1 MWIVCITSV
10 RHVLT
15 VNGYGGRQTKENEKS
30 WCFKGWET
38 LVYYIINQEKS
49 KPFLR
54 ASQALL
60 NGRLLQ
66 SVTADC
72 TVRYGGLY
80 GSLQQTIQSIAED
93 CSNPTYRQA

>member
-38 LVYYIINQEKS
+38 LEHKRNMLLRNTTKNFIYNNVFCKKS
-49 KPFLR
+49 
-54 ASQALL
+54 
-60 NGRLLQ
+60 N
-66 SVTADC
+66 
-72 TVRYGGLY
+72 
-80 GSLQQTIQSIAED
+80 
-93 CSNPTYRQA
+93 

>member
-38 LVYYIINQEKS
+38 LVYNIHSINIPHTDLQIIIFNQS
-49 KPFLR
+49 HP
-54 ASQALL
+54 
-60 NGRLLQ
+60 
-66 SVTADC
+66 
-72 TVRYGGLY
+72 
-80 GSLQQTIQSIAED
+80 
-93 CSNPTYRQA
+93 

>member
-38 LVYYIINQEKS
+38 LVNNISRKDNRANKSHNNGDKS
-49 KPFLR
+49 KI
-54 ASQALL
+54 LL
-60 NGRLLQ
+60 LPPLYLIFHQNQLAISEMNLIRTRRISS
-66 SVTADC
+66 SV
-72 TVRYGGLY
+72 
-80 GSLQQTIQSIAED
+80 
-93 CSNPTYRQA
+93 

>member
-38 LVYYIINQEKS
+38 LDNEFAQGVGLGLSICKVIVGKMQGRIEVTSEINKGS
-49 KPFLR
+49 RF
-54 ASQALL
+54 
-60 NGRLLQ
+60 
-66 SVTADC
+66 
-72 TVRYGGLY
+72 TVVLPC
-80 GSLQQTIQSIAED
+80 L
-93 CSNPTYRQA
+93 

>member
-38 LVYYIINQEKS
+38 LENYNYHKKAGFGFEASFLYFYYFLLHSVYHQQPLRNTTIPIIS
-49 KPFLR
+49 
-54 ASQALL
+54 
-60 NGRLLQ
+60 
-66 SVTADC
+66 
-72 TVRYGGLY
+72 
-80 GSLQQTIQSIAED
+80 
-93 CSNPTYRQA
+93 